1 MVDAHRGFAA
11 GSETAPLAGP
21 ERLPRLQA
29 AGLILVLSLAVWGVI
44 GLAVGLV
51 VG

>member
-29 AGLILVLSLAVWGVI
+29 AGLIVVLSLAV
-44 GLAVGLV
+44 
-51 VG
+51 